1 MKMKSKDIIGDNQN
15 PIQETVIKYARIGG
29 PHSGVPKEY
38 ARTPIGK
45 LPVKYQ
51 KNFEWLLGKEWW
63 LSDAEELREKGYDPN
78 IYAINGGEICL
89 RANLNCS
96 ESHDDL
102 SHWEDY
108 NE

>member
-1 MKMKSKDIIGDNQN
+1 MKKEEIGHPN
-15 PIQETVIKYARIGG
+15 PIQETLIKYARISG
-29 PHSGVPKEY
+29 PGSGVPKEY
-38 ARTPIGK
+38 NTTPIGE
-45 LPVKYQ
+45 LPVKYK

-78 IYAINGGEICL
+78 IYAIFPDGEVGR
-89 RANLNCS
+89 RANLNCP